1 MQQEEYI
8 KLVMRKLQCS
18 GQKKEEI
25 EKELV
30 SDIQTALANGE
41 SWEEIE
47 ARMGVPEQLA
57 KEFNENL
64 SPEELAG
71 KKRKKGFLAVGIIIG
86 ILVLL
91 GAGVFWVL
99 PRSYEL
105 EESGIFQEAV
115 VQERT
120 EEIIAL
126 LDREDYAGLEECAIE
141 KMKPFIQE
149 NVIVEAKDT
158 LGGELGENQ
167 GITSSYMAEVRQAG
181 QRIAVV
187 QATVQYENRSVT
199 YTISFDK
206 DMRLAGL
213 YMK

>member
-8 KLVMRKLQCS
+8 KSVIRKLQCS

-30 SDIQTALANGE
+30 SDIQTALVNGE

-47 ARMGVPEQLA
+47 ARMDTPEQLA
-57 KEFNENL
+57 KGFNENL

-71 KKRKKGFLAVGIIIG
+71 KKRKKGFLIAGIIIG

-91 GAGVFWVL
+91 GAGVFWAL
-99 PRSYEL
+99 PKSYEL
-105 EESGIFQEAV
+105 EASGIFQEAV
-115 VQERT
+115 VQEGA

-126 LDREDYAGLEECAIE
+126 LDREDYAGLEECAIK
-141 KMKPFIQE
+141 KMKPYMQE
-149 NVIVEAKDT
+149 NVIAEAKAA

-181 QRIAVV
+181 QRTAVIQV
-187 QATVQYENRSVT
+187 VVQYENRSVT

>member
-8 KLVMRKLQCS
+8 KSVVRKLQCS
-18 GQKKEEI
+18 GQKREEI

-47 ARMGVPEQLA
+47 NRMGTSDQLA

-64 SPEELAG
+64 TPEEPAG
-71 KKRKKGFLAVGIIIG
+71 RKRKQGFLIAGIIVG

-91 GAGVFWVL
+91 GAGVFWIL
-99 PRSYEL
+99 PKSYEL
-105 EESGIFQEAV
+105 EKSGIFQEAV
-115 VQERT
+115 VLEQT

-126 LDREDYAGLEECAIE
+126 LDMEDYAALGDYADE
-141 KMKPFIQE
+141 KMQSYIQG
-149 NVIVEAKDT
+149 NSIAEAKAIF
-158 LGGELGENQ
+158 GEELGENQ
-167 GITSSYMAEVRQAG
+167 GITSSYMAEVRQSGKRYAM
-181 QRIAVV
+181 I

-199 YTISFDK
+199 YTISYDE